1 MKYLSIY
8 FLATVSLIS
17 ISLESNA
24 TPITPIVNGII
35 KAGEYNT
42 NFSTQW
48 YNDHHTLL
56 FPENG
61 PQTTTI
67 YWTDTGSTFYLGLE
81 APLTAK
87 NMIWGDYVSNPVN
100 EAEALLYYQAWCDPT
115 NDQPAEKDGSNCG
128 HHDDGFDPTNVG
140 AGKDADNTFLAKI
153 DSADFK
159 TMVDSEKVVIN
170 GDKFKLID
178 TKDGVHDANG
188 ASFVSSLTYILSH
201 PLLFPN
207 CDPMSCDA
215 VNISMSFEMLFTGND
230 YDTGVAY
237 KNWLSNDDND
247 LIFHL
252 SPERG
257 GVTVP
262 EPATLALMSLG
273 LLGLGFNR
281 RKRLQ

>member
-1 MKYLSIY
+1 
-8 FLATVSLIS
+8 
-17 ISLESNA
+17 
-24 TPITPIVNGII
+24 
-35 KAGEYNT
+35 
-42 NFSTQW
+42 
-48 YNDHHTLL
+48 
-56 FPENG
+56 
-61 PQTTTI
+61 
-67 YWTDTGSTFYLGLE
+67 
-81 APLTAK
+81 
-87 NMIWGDYVSNPVN
+87 DYVSNPVN
-100 EAEALLYYQAWCDPT
+100 EAEALLYYQAWCSP
-115 NDQPAEKDGSNCG
+115 NDGQPAAKDGSNCD
-128 HHDDGFDPTNVG
+128 HHADGFDPANA
-140 AGKDADNTFLAKI
+140 AGDANKTFLGKI

-178 TKDGVHDANG
+178 TKDGAHVANG
-188 ASFVSSLTYILSH
+188 ASFVSSLTYILSN
-201 PLLFPN
+201 LSLFQN
-207 CDPMSCDA
+207 CDPTSCDA

-237 KNWLSNDDND
+237 KNWLLDDDND